1 MTGNV
6 VVRRAGPADLDRVVA
21 MNRTFCELDQHPF
34 DEHRVRT
41 AFAPLL
47 ANDTH
52 GVVWVTD
59 RPESYAVLTWGW
71 SIEAGGLEAVLDEIF
86 VSKRGE
92 GHGAALIDHLA
103 ADAEQ
108 RGVARIFL
116 ETEAHNE
123 RARRF
128 YVRHAFVVDDSI
140 WMSREFTDLS

>member
-1 MTGNV
+1 
-6 VVRRAGPADLDRVVA
+6 
-21 MNRTFCELDQHPF
+21 MNRTFCELDHHPF

-47 ANDTH
+47 ADDTH

-86 VSKRGE
+86 VSERGE
-92 GHGAALIDHLA
+92 GHGAALIDHLV

-108 RGVARIFL
+108 RGLARIFL
-116 ETEAHNE
+116 ETESHNE

-128 YVRHAFVVDDSI
+128 YERPRI
-140 WMSREFTDLS
+140 RGRRLDLDEPGVHRSLS